1 MSKGAN
7 VHSDAVYN
15 DGLIGGDL
23 SDAKIKAIYARA
35 GIDYTTGKRLP
46 TAPQGA
52 ASVAGLAM
60 LAEQRGIRV
69 IYSKAMLAKMGEG

>member
-1 MSKGAN
+1 MSEGAN

-15 DGLIGGDL
+15 DGLVGGNF
-23 SDAKIKAIYARA
+23 SDAKIKAIYAKA
-35 GIDYTTGKRLP
+35 GLDYTTGKRLP

-69 IYSKAMLAKMGEG
+69 IYGKDKKYLMGEG

>member
-7 VHSDAVYN
+7 VKSDDVYN
-15 DGLIGGDL
+15 AGLIGGDFT
-23 SDAKIKAIYARA
+23 DAKMREIYANA
-35 GIDYTTGKRLP
+35 GIDYTTGERLP
-46 TAPQGA
+46 KAPQGA
-52 ASVAGLAM
+52 ASVAGLSM